1 LYSGTRQNVCKP
13 FLESHISVLVTMIW
27 LLSLTPQLYGPGDP
41 EKPLSHFSFLTT
53 PTAPEHGH
61 TNVLIWLMAAV
72 TNPFKI
78 VYLHLLNETGI

>member
-1 LYSGTRQNVCKP
+1 MVP
-13 FLESHISVLVTMIW
+13 VT
-27 LLSLTPQLYGPGDP
+27 P
-41 EKPLSHFSFLTT
+41 ENPLSHFSFLTT

-61 TNVLIWLMAAV
+61 ANVLIWLMAAV